1 VSEAKD
7 RDEPALAGPVAWLL
21 GFGAL
26 AASGWAWAGSG
37 LEATGVSAG
46 VLLLVVALALL
57 ATALGQ
63 GAYGP
68 ETEGRLDLSAR
79 LGVGLLGGVLGGVAH
94 LLVAWSAGALG
105 LPDLLGVDLLV
116 RLTPGELARQAAS
129 GAFWGLVFGAAYRRV
144 PGRGGVARGL
154 AFSLVPSLWVLAVV
168 YPQDFKYGFFGVELG
183 VLTFVVVILYYLVW
197 GAVAGGLIRW
207 AERTDVGPVSRPL
220 GA

>member
-1 VSEAKD
+1 MSEAKD
-7 RDEPALAGPVAWLL
+7 RDEPAFPGPVAWLL
-21 GFGAL
+21 GLGAL
-26 AASGWAWAGSG
+26 AGGAWAWAWSG

-46 VLLLVVALALL
+46 VLLLVVALAFLS
-57 ATALGQ
+57 TALGQ
-63 GAYGP
+63 RAYGP

-79 LGVGLLGGVLGGVAH
+79 LGVGLLGGVLGGAAH
-94 LLVAWSAGALG
+94 LLVAWGTGAVG

-116 RLTPGELARQAAS
+116 RLTPGELAGQAAS
-129 GAFWGLVFGAAYRRV
+129 GAFWGLLFGAAYRRV

-183 VLTFVVVILYYLVW
+183 VLTFVVVVLHYLVW
-197 GAVAGGLIRW
+197 GAVAGGLMRW
-207 AERTDVGPVSRPL
+207 AERTDVGPLSRPL